1 MKVSHMFSVMC
12 RDNSPKLNPATIAV
26 KAIVLHR
33 EPVPNVLF
41 KSIIQFV
48 PHINEHVIED
58 K

>member
-1 MKVSHMFSVMC
+1 MFSVMC

-48 PHINEHVIED
+48 PHVNEDVIED